1 MLEWMVQA
9 DPLRETS
16 TVIKMNDRSL
26 ILSFNKIIDYFKK
39 WTTAGGILKKYNVF
53 TKI

>member
-26 ILSFNKIIDYFKK
+26 ILSFNKIIHYFKK
-39 WTTAGGILKKYNVF
+39 WTTAGGILKKYNVV